1 MNRRHFLA
9 TGLGAAPLMT
19 LPEAGFAQATG
30 NRIGITDWTIGASS
44 SLKAFDLAQELGL
57 ASVQVSFTPVPKE
70 GETDLRTA
78 PDREALLMRSE
89 ETGIAIASTAMG
101 VFNQHPFK
109 EIPDAVAWAKEGIE
123 ATHLLG
129 LEVMLL
135 AFFSKND
142 LKGDAEGTARTIERL
157 KKIAPFAEERGV
169 ILGLET
175 TISADEHLHIIDAVG
190 SPAVQVYYDL
200 GNSHGN
206 GYDIAEE
213 IRQLGSELICEV
225 HCKDRSG
232 KPFGEGE
239 VDFKSA
245 LQALQEIAYDR
256 WYVLEGG
263 KVGTLSQT
271 ETMQNHASYLRE
283 TGYSS

>member
-1 MNRRHFLA
+1 MNRRHFL
-9 TGLGAAPLMT
+9 TTSLGAAPLLT
-19 LPEAGFAQATG
+19 LPATGFAETTG
-30 NRIGITDWTIGASS
+30 NRIGITDWTIGARS
-44 SLKAFDLAQELGL
+44 SLEAFTLAADLGL
-57 ASVQVSFTPVPKE
+57 ASVQASFTPVPKE

-78 PDREALLMRSE
+78 ADREALLMRSE

-101 VFNQHPFK
+101 IFNRHPFK
-109 EIPDAVAWAKEGIE
+109 EVPEAVAWAKEGIE

-135 AFFSKND
+135 AFFGNND
-142 LKGDAEGTARTIERL
+142 LKNDAAGTAETIARL
-157 KKIAPFAEERGV
+157 KEIAPLAEERGV

-175 TISADEHLHIIDAVG
+175 TISADEHLHIIDAVN

-206 GYDIAEE
+206 GYDIAAE
-213 IRQLGSELICEV
+213 IRQLGRELICEV

-232 KPFGEGE
+232 KAFGAGE

-245 LQALQEIAYDR
+245 LKALQEISYSR

-263 KVGTLSQT
+263 RVGTLSQT
-271 ETMQNHASYLRE
+271 ETMRNHANYLRE
-283 TGYSS
+283 VGYSS